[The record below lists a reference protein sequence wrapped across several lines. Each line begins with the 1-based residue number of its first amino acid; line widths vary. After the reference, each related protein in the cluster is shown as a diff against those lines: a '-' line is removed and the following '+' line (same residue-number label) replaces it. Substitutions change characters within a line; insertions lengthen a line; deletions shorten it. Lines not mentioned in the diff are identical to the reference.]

1 MYFSEI
7 SRLNENNIPLVDVK
21 DLEKMSIE
29 EYDFLINNI
38 WNDLLDDLSLKNNI
52 VKIMFTPKN
61 TFEFTV
67 SRLIIQMVY
76 WRVNITLKIPI
87 EVDDIYDCSDLT
99 KGKIHGTIETID
111 KKLLNNPNIKVS
123 MDDLG
128 EIDAQIIE
136 KLMKISETWAKVTN
150 STISLYD
157 IIRLKKRNPEI
168 RKIIDTRISDDL
180 SLKEIEQEIVEKR
193 KRLSQLIIEDNKS
206 CLVNYLKTGRF
217 DLAQLGQMMC
227 NIGSRADS
235 NKFIL
240 PVPIHGNFLNGLENT
255 TDYFIESITGRD
267 AMITKDK
274 YVAISGA
281 LSRKIDLVCLTT
293 DIDHSV
299 EDCGTTHCLEV
310 FVENENIL
318 NIIHE
323 KYMVNEDLSLHA
335 IDKDKDKHLI
345 GTTIYVRSHICCALT
360 EDKVCKTCYG
370 AKSPRLEGTNIGGLP
385 SIKCVNLISQRAMSQ
400 KHKTTT
406 NATVVKNDALEKF
419 FFIENSRCFI
429 REDADISNVVLMVD
443 KDYLEEAISN
453 SKESVSDYEDENTSE
468 YENSLQLENVKIRD
482 RVWNKA
488 TKSYDEIEYELEDS
502 NMFLLLSNELM
513 EKKELF
519 NISISDEYAHLP
531 LSKIEQGSAVFDLL
545 LITEEVSL
553 YLKQLLS
560 TINGGN
566 RTRNYASYNSIMAD
580 LIDIVDRT
588 GMYISINH
596 LETII
601 YNLLKDKGD
610 IKIRPDFSQEIVEY
624 VIEPLDSALML
635 KDIYTSMGCGYH
647 KRQLTNLTTFEK
659 NKKGIYDSF
668 FKTKESLIKEY

>member
-7 SRLNENNIPLVDVK
+7 SSLNENNIPLVVVK
-21 DLEKMSIE
+21 DLEKLSIE
-29 EYDFLINNI
+29 QYDLLIDNM
-38 WNDLLDDLSLKNNI
+38 WNDLLDDLSIKNNI
-52 VKIMFTPKN
+52 IKIMFTPKN

-67 SRLIIQMVY
+67 SRMIIQMIY
-76 WRVNITLKIPI
+76 WRVNIIYQIPI

-111 KKLLNNPNIKVS
+111 KKLLANPNIKIS

-128 EIDAQIIE
+128 EIDSQIIE
-136 KLMKISETWAKVTN
+136 KLMKISEIWSKFTN

-168 RKIIDTRISDDL
+168 RRIVDSRLSDDL

-193 KRLSQLIIEDNKS
+193 KRLSDLIIEDNKS
-206 CLVNYLKTGRF
+206 CLVHYLRTGRF

-227 NIGSRADS
+227 NVGSRADS

-293 DIDHSV
+293 NIDHNV
-299 EDCGTTHCLEV
+299 EDCGTTHYLEI

-323 KYMVNEDLSLHA
+323 KYMINDDLSLHT

-345 GTTIYVRSHICCALT
+345 GTTIHIRSHICCGLP

-370 AKSPRLEGTNIGGLP
+370 AKSSRLEDTNIGGLP

-406 NATVVKNDALEKF
+406 NVTLVKNDALEKF
-419 FFIENSRCFI
+419 FFIENGRCFI
-429 REDADISNVVLMVD
+429 REDIDISNAILMID
-443 KDYLEEAISN
+443 KDCLEEVISG
-453 SKESVSDYEDENTSE
+453 SKDSTRDYEDEDNFE
-468 YENSLQLENVKIRD
+468 YGNNLQLENIKIRNK
-482 RVWNKA
+482 VWNKT
-488 TKSYDEIEYELEDS
+488 TKTYDEVEYELEDN

-519 NISISDEYAHLP
+519 NISISDEYAYLP

-566 RTRNYASYNSIMAD
+566 RTRSFSSYNSLMVD

-596 LETII
+596 LETIV
-601 YNLLKDKGD
+601 YNLIKDKSD
-610 IKIRPDFSQEIVEY
+610 IKVRPDFSQETVDY

-635 KDIYTSMGCGYH
+635 KDIYTSLGCGYH
-647 KRQLTNLTTFEK
+647 KRQLTNLITFEK

-668 FKTKESLIKEY
+668 FKTKTSTIKEF